1 MRTVLIAAGVIIGV
15 LVLLVAVVALIG
27 MMLPQN
33 HVAARMVRVRQTP
46 EQVFAIIS
54 DVEKVPTWR
63 ADVTRVEILPFENGR
78 MMFREHGSDAVT
90 YRVEASEPPRRRVVR
105 IADTNLPYGG
115 TWTYDVMPVASP
127 ATPATRASS
136 LSATPSAPSAP
147 SGGAG
152 AGAGASAGAGADAA
166 PFTQITITE
175 RGEVYNPIFRFMS
188 RFVFS
193 HHATIDAYLIALG
206 KKVSESVTP
215 ETVATP

>member
-1 MRTVLIAAGVIIGV
+1 MRTVLIAAGVVIGV

-27 MMLPQN
+27 MMLPQD

-63 ADVTRVEILPFENGR
+63 ADVTRVEILPSENGH
-78 MMFREHGSDAVT
+78 MMFREHGSDAIT
-90 YRVEASEPPRRRVVR
+90 YRVEVSEPPRRRVVR

-115 TWTYDVMPVASP
+115 TWTYDVTPVA
-127 ATPATRASS
+127 ADGA
-136 LSATPSAPSAP
+136 
-147 SGGAG
+147 AG
-152 AGAGASAGAGADAA
+152 ARAGVDAG
-166 PFTQITITE
+166 PLTQITITE

-193 HHATIDAYLIALG
+193 HHATIDAYLTALG
-206 KKVSESVTP
+206 KKVGESVTP

>member
-1 MRTVLIAAGVIIGV
+1 MRTVLIAAGVVIGV
-15 LVLLVAVVALIG
+15 LVLLVAVVVLIG
-27 MMLPQN
+27 MMLPQD
-33 HVAARMVRVRQTP
+33 HVAARTVRVRQTP

-115 TWTYDVMPVASP
+115 TWTYDV
-127 ATPATRASS
+127 TRA
-136 LSATPSAPSAP
+136 
-147 SGGAG
+147 GGNGAG
-152 AGAGASAGAGADAA
+152 TDAA
-166 PFTQITITE
+166 PLTQITITE

-193 HHATIDAYLIALG
+193 HHATIDAYLTALG
-206 KKVSESVTP
+206 KKVGESVTP
-215 ETVATP
+215 ENASTP

>member
-1 MRTVLIAAGVIIGV
+1 MRTVLITAGVVFGV

-27 MMLPQN
+27 MTLPQD
-33 HVAARMVRVRQTP
+33 HVAARTVRVRQTP

-54 DVEKVPTWR
+54 DVENVPTWR
-63 ADVTRVEILPFENGR
+63 ADIRRVEILPFDNGR

-115 TWTYDVMPVASP
+115 TWTYDV
-127 ATPATRASS
+127 
-136 LSATPSAPSAP
+136 TPSA
-147 SGGAG
+147 GE
-152 AGAGASAGAGADAA
+152 AA
-166 PFTQITITE
+166 TLTQITITE

-193 HHATIDAYLIALG
+193 HHATIDAYLTALG
-206 KKVSESVTP
+206 KKLGESVTP
-215 ETVATP
+215 ETVPTP

>member
-1 MRTVLIAAGVIIGV
+1 MRTVLIAASVVIGA

-27 MMLPQN
+27 MMLPQD
-33 HVAARMVRVRQTP
+33 HVAARMVRVKQTP

-63 ADVTRVEILPFENGR
+63 ADVTRVEILPIDNGH

-105 IADTNLPYGG
+105 IADANLPYGG
-115 TWTYDVMPVASP
+115 TWTYDVMPVAS
-127 ATPATRASS
+127 AAV
-136 LSATPSAPSAP
+136 
-147 SGGAG
+147 
-152 AGAGASAGAGADAA
+152 AGASADAG
-166 PFTQITITE
+166 PVMVTQITITE

-193 HHATIDAYLIALG
+193 HHATIDAYLTALG
-206 KKVSESVTP
+206 KKLGESVTP
-215 ETVATP
+215 ESVPTSTP

>member
-1 MRTVLIAAGVIIGV
+1 MRAVLIAAGVVIGA
-15 LVLLVAVVALIG
+15 LVVLVAVVALIG

-46 EQVFAIIS
+46 DQVFAIIS

-63 ADVTRVEILPFENGR
+63 TDVTRVEILPADNGH

-105 IADTNLPYGG
+105 IADANLPYGG
-115 TWTYDVMPVASP
+115 TWTYEV
-127 ATPATRASS
+127 TP
-136 LSATPSAPSAP
+136 LAPL
-147 SGGAG
+147 
-152 AGAGASAGAGADAA
+152 
-166 PFTQITITE
+166 TQITITE

-206 KKVSESVTP
+206 KKLGESVTP
-215 ETVATP
+215 EHTSAR

>member
-1 MRTVLIAAGVIIGV
+1 MRTVLIATGVVIGS

-27 MMLPQN
+27 MTLPQE
-33 HVAARMVRVRQTP
+33 HVAARTVRVRQTP
-46 EQVFAIIS
+46 EVVFAIIS

-63 ADVTRVEILPFENGR
+63 ADITRVEILPSDNGS
-78 MMFREHGSDAVT
+78 MLFREHGSDAVT

-115 TWTYDVMPVASP
+115 TWTYEL
-127 ATPATRASS
+127 TPAANTET
-136 LSATPSAPSAP
+136 ATGVPPV
-147 SGGAG
+147 
-152 AGAGASAGAGADAA
+152 
-166 PFTQITITE
+166 TQITITE

-206 KKVSESVTP
+206 KKLGEPVTP
-215 ETVATP
+215 ENAPTVPALAPTVPAP

>member
-1 MRTVLIAAGVIIGV
+1 MRTVLIAAGVVIGV

-27 MMLPQN
+27 MTLPQD
-33 HVAARMVRVRQTP
+33 HVAARTVRVRQTP

-63 ADVTRVEILPFENGR
+63 ADITRVEILPVDNGR

-115 TWTYDVMPVASP
+115 TWTYDV
-127 ATPATRASS
+127 
-136 LSATPSAPSAP
+136 TPSTGEATTL
-147 SGGAG
+147 
-152 AGAGASAGAGADAA
+152 
-166 PFTQITITE
+166 TQITITE

-193 HHATIDAYLIALG
+193 HHATIDAYLTALG
-206 KKVSESVTP
+206 KKLGEPVTP
-215 ETVATP
+215 ETVPIP

>member
-1 MRTVLIAAGVIIGV
+1 MRAVLLAAGVVIGV

-33 HVAARMVRVRQTP
+33 HVAARRVRVRQTP

-63 ADVTRVEILPFENGR
+63 ADVTRVEILPSDNGH

-105 IADTNLPYGG
+105 IADVNLPYGG
-115 TWTYDVMPVASP
+115 TWTYEV
-127 ATPATRASS
+127 TPAT
-136 LSATPSAPSAP
+136 P

-152 AGAGASAGAGADAA
+152 ADAGAAGA
-166 PFTQITITE
+166 PLTQITITE

-193 HHATIDAYLIALG
+193 HHATIDAYLTSLG
-206 KKVSESVTP
+206 KKLGEPVAP
-215 ETVATP
+215 ETVPTQ

>member
-1 MRTVLIAAGVIIGV
+1 MRTVLIAAGVVIGA
-15 LVLLVAVVALIG
+15 LVLLVAAVALIG

-33 HVAARMVRVRQTP
+33 HVASRMVRVKQTP

-63 ADVTRVEILPFENGR
+63 TDVKRVEILPFDESGR
-78 MMFREHGSDAVT
+78 MMFREHGSDAVI

-115 TWTYDVMPVASP
+115 TWTYDVTPASTSLAASP
-127 ATPATRASS
+127 AP
-136 LSATPSAPSAP
+136 L
-147 SGGAG
+147 
-152 AGAGASAGAGADAA
+152 
-166 PFTQITITE
+166 TQITITE

-193 HHATIDAYLIALG
+193 HHATIDAYLSALG
-206 KKVSESVTP
+206 KKLGESVTP
-215 ETVATP
+215 ETVTPEKVADAVAAP